1 MTLGYIQNENR
12 HFFVYV
18 VNRMQII
25 RYMTQW
31 EYVDSPSNP
40 ADMITRGTTPRRILS
55 STWLNGPLFLMDDH
69 ILDKE
74 NQSYPLNK
82 DDPEIRSSTTTVT
95 SYRGCLGAE
104 RFTRFSSWSS
114 LRRAIANLILK
125 VRKIKQKRLNP
136 TVSSSDLSTKE
147 FKEAELVMIK
157 NVQQQHFPMEL
168 SILEESGKDKLT
180 EKQSNQLK
188 RWSLY
193 RLNPFVDEHGLLR
206 VGGRL
211 RHSEMKYEE
220 KHPVILPKGTHLSKL
235 AILHHHHRIHH
246 QGRLITNGA
255 VRQAGLWIVGVSRM
269 VNQLLRK
276 CVTCCRF

>member
-1 MTLGYIQNENR
+1 
-12 HFFVYV
+12 
-18 VNRMQII
+18 
-25 RYMTQW
+25 MTQW
-31 EYVDSPSNP
+31 KYVDSPSNP

-74 NQSYPLNK
+74 NQSYPLNE

-220 KHPVILPKGTHLSKL
+220 KHPVILPKGMHLSKL